1 MGQESRAAQKV
12 NRRIAYQLYPTPTQE
27 RAMLDMLGKHRLLY
41 NGALEQRITAYKR
54 AGKSLGYVDQCRE
67 LTDLRA
73 DDPDYA
79 GLNCHSARVTLK
91 RLDLA
96 YAAFFRRVKAGQTA
110 GFPRFKSFGRF
121 SGWGYDSSGGYKLCP
136 GDNGKHGRLELVGI
150 GSLRLRGRPKSYNET
165 RTLEISR
172 KGEKWFAT
180 LSVVR
185 EADRKAGRDV
195 VAFDWGIETFAT
207 LAVNDGCVVALNA
220 VGPGTGRKARASRSS
235 RLSVLRA
242 DHLGNASLFGSNIAT
257 QTERIE
263 NPRFF
268 ANHEASITRAAR
280 NLDAVTVKDK
290 IGRPLNWADP
300 IRIAAKAGLQRAMA
314 SMANTRKDFLHKTS
328 ALIVGRS
335 SVIATEKLQISN
347 MVRSAKGIA
356 EEPGKNVAAKS
367 GLNREILATA
377 PSTFLSMLRYKAE
390 EAGSLFLEAPTR
402 TLKPSQRC
410 SDCGVVVKKALS
422 TRQHL
427 CPCGC
432 RLSRDENASRVILT
446 WALNY
451 LGREPAESATA
462 VA

>member
-1 MGQESRAAQKV
+1 MIRKIS
-12 NRRIAYQLYPTPTQE
+12 YQLYPTPTQS
-27 RAMLDMLGKHRLLY
+27 RSMLDLLGKHHRLY
-41 NGALEQRITAYKR
+41 NAALEQRITAYKIS
-54 AGKSLGYVDQCRE
+54 GKTLSWVDQFRG

-73 DDPDYA
+73 ADAEYA
-79 GLNCHSARVTLK
+79 GLNCHSERITLK

-96 YAAFFRRVKAGQTA
+96 YAAFFRRVKSGQVA

-121 SGWGYDSSGGYKLCP
+121 SGWGYGDAGYKLHP
-136 GDNGKHGRLELVGI
+136 GQGGKHGRLDLVGI
-150 GSLRLRGRPKSYNET
+150 GSIRLRGRPKPHDEIRS
-165 RTLEISR
+165 LEIAR
-172 KGEKWFAT
+172 KGGKWFAT
-180 LSVVR
+180 FSVVR
-185 EADRKAGRDV
+185 EADRKPGSDI

-220 VGPGTGRKARASRSS
+220 IGPGTGHKARKGAQFTK
-235 RLSVLRA
+235 LRTPCST
-242 DHLGNASLFGSNIAT
+242 SLFGSNVAT

-268 ANHEASITRAAR
+268 AKHEASITRAQR
-280 NLDAVTVKDK
+280 NLDSVTVKDK

-300 IRIAAKAGLQRAMA
+300 IRIAAKAGLQRAFEHM
-314 SMANTRKDFLHKTS
+314 SNVRKDFLHKTS
-328 ALIVGRS
+328 TAIVGRA
-335 SVIATEKLQISN
+335 SVIATEKLTVSN
-347 MVRSAKGIA
+347 MVRSAKGTL
-356 EEPGKNVAAKS
+356 EKPGKNVAAKS

-377 PSTFLSMLRYKAE
+377 PSAFLSMLRYKAE

-410 SDCGVVVKKALS
+410 SDCGVVVKKTLA
-422 TRQHL
+422 TRQHI

-446 WALNY
+446 WALDY
-451 LGREPAESATA
+451 LGREPAESAAA

>member
-1 MGQESRAAQKV
+1 MIRK
-12 NRRIAYQLYPTPTQE
+12 ITYQLYPTPTQE
-27 RAMLDMLGKHRLLY
+27 RAMLDMLGKHQRLY

-73 DDPDYA
+73 DDPEYA
-79 GLNCHSARVTLK
+79 DLYCDSERVTLK

-96 YAAFFRRVKAGQTA
+96 YSAFFRRVKSGQVA
-110 GFPRFKSFGRF
+110 GFPRFKSFNRF
-121 SGWGYDSSGGYKLCP
+121 SGWGYGDNGYKLYP
-136 GDNGKHGRLELVGI
+136 GENGKHGRLDIAGI
-150 GSLRLRGRPKSYNET
+150 GAIRLRGRPKQHDEI

-172 KGEKWFAT
+172 RGAKWFAT
-180 LSVVR
+180 FSVVR
-185 EADRKAGRDV
+185 ESDRKAGRDV

-220 VGPGTGRKARASRSS
+220 VGPGTGRKARRACGSQRSKTRS
-235 RLSVLRA
+235 TT
-242 DHLGNASLFGSNIAT
+242 SLFGSSVAT

-268 ANHEASITRAAR
+268 AKHEVSITRAQR

-300 IRIAAKAGLQRAMA
+300 IRIAAKAGLQRAFER
-314 SMANTRKDFLHKTS
+314 MANARKDFLHKTS
-328 ALIVGRS
+328 AMIVGRS
-335 SVIATEKLQISN
+335 IVIATEKLQISN
-347 MVRSAKGIA
+347 MTRSAKGSV

-410 SDCGVVVKKALS
+410 SDCGRLPDKKKTLS
-422 TRQHL
+422 QRQHI

-446 WALNY
+446 WALDY
-451 LGREPAESATA
+451 LGREPAESAAA